1 MSEINTNALVDSIVR
16 LSGDP
21 QVHPTL
27 KAMASVLGVPAQR
40 LYSVAKQPIEGKEY
54 NAKEY
59 NFDAINRFV
68 ARRLEG
74 KFDSMDEFIAEAQLA
89 DEQLKTSDGRRRG
102 RTAGAAKA
110 DDIQLADGSVIPGRR
125 AELEVGQVVYMRG
138 NGKNAVPKMYE
149 VAMLTETHAVLQ
161 EPNSPVLA
169 SYSNWT
175 LNQKLMTPEAYE
187 ASLATKAA
195 EAVEA

>member
-74 KFDSMDEFIAEAQLA
+74 KFDSMDAFIAEAQLV

-149 VAMLTETHAVLQ
+149 VAMMTETHVVLQ

-175 LNQKLMTPEAYE
+175 LNQKLMSAEAF
-187 ASLATKAA
+187 AAQTAA
-195 EAVEA
+195 EATEA